1 MLHRFNLA
9 LELSGTQADGLCAKR
24 TSCPPSLRSAAE
36 YNSAGH
42 TDWKVLCS
50 GAILAR
56 LPLYQFFA
64 LSIRHSDPRSTPRGK
79 RQKTAALQKLAR
91 VRTGLQIRVLWRFG
105 NQYAET
111 PALPKRDRTID
122 FNQPSNLNRL
132 SRLPS
137 FLGVMQVHPRLDI
150 VAIFPTRPL
159 LRLH

>member
-1 MLHRFNLA
+1 VICRRNTGLRPVR
-9 LELSGTQADGLCAKR
+9 QADILSAY
-24 TSCPPSLRSAAE
+24 LFARSGVQRRWAQRPE
-36 YNSAGH
+36 S
-42 TDWKVLCS
+42 LCS
-50 GAILAR
+50 SAILAR

-64 LSIRHSDPRSTPRGK
+64 SSIRHSDPRSTPRGK